1 MRKQYHFRPGVSG
14 LDAWDVYRLVA
25 MVESQPIED
34 VPLQL
39 IDEIDTAYW
48 YQHEGVPTIRS
59 VAEHFRLMMEA
70 DLAYPIVLDPQGRVM
85 DGMHRVARALAEGR
99 TTIRARRLSR
109 MPHPDFRDCQ
119 PADLPYSPD

>member
-1 MRKQYHFRPGVSG
+1 MRKQNHFRPGASE
-14 LDAWDVYRLVA
+14 LDAWDVDRLVA
-25 MVESQPIED
+25 MVESEPIED
-34 VPLQL
+34 VPLKL

-59 VAEHFRLMMEA
+59 VAEHFRLMMKA

-99 TTIRARRLSR
+99 TTIQARRLPC
-109 MPHPDFRDCQ
+109 MPPPDFRDCQ
-119 PADLPYSPD
+119 PADLPYSL